1 MGCHGWP
8 RARRGWFE
16 LLGYCCTDIGHHN
29 VNHLPSFAL
38 GNVRRKATLVDS
50 RMHIHIDNLCVDA
63 PGKRILSNVSLQV
76 YGGELPDSLLPS
88 QLESSTMGKIGE
100 KA

>member
-1 MGCHGWP
+1 M
-8 RARRGWFE
+8 
-16 LLGYCCTDIGHHN
+16 
-29 VNHLPSFAL
+29 
-38 GNVRRKATLVDS
+38 DS